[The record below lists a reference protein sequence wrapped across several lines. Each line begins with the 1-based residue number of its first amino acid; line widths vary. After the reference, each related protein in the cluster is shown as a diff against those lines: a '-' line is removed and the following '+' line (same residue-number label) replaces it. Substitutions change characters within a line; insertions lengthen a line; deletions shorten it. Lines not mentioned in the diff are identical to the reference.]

1 MPRDNVIFRKLKENY
16 NIMQKYFLLLML
28 LVCFFCQGQATP
40 RKSAQTLEIITGL
53 PKPPFI
59 LEGAKSGLQ
68 LDLFRAILLPDYFVK
83 FIPTPLGRNIT
94 SYQRSNVNGIATL
107 PFGYKYPNMYI
118 SKPYINYQNVA
129 ISLAESNFSI
139 NSIDDLSGKSVAA
152 FQKARKFLGDDF
164 SKKISYLLDYREV
177 ADQMRQISML
187 YSRSTEVIVLDSR
200 IFKHFIRDNA
210 DQLRYKKPVNIHYI
224 FAEKHYSAGFDSK
237 ELCEQFDQGILRIK
251 KEGIY
256 QEILDRYLE

>member
-1 MPRDNVIFRKLKENY
+1 
-16 NIMQKYFLLLML
+16 ML
-28 LVCFFCQGQATP
+28 LICFFCQGQAVSQKNT
-40 RKSAQTLEIITGL
+40 KTLEIITGL

-59 LEGAKSGLQ
+59 LAGAKSGLQ
-68 LDLFRAILLPDYFVK
+68 LDLFRAALSTDYLVK

-94 SYQRSNVNGIATL
+94 SYQRTNVNGIATL
-107 PFGYKYPNMYI
+107 PFGYQHPNMYI

-152 FQKARKFLGDDF
+152 FQKARKFLGDEF

-200 IFKHFIRDNA
+200 IFKHFIREHA
-210 DQLRYKKPVNIHYI
+210 DQARYKKSINIHYI
-224 FAEKHYSAGFDSK
+224 FAERSYSAGFDSK
-237 ELCEQFDQGILRIK
+237 ELREQFDQGVVRIK

>member
-1 MPRDNVIFRKLKENY
+1 
-16 NIMQKYFLLLML
+16 MQKHFLLLML
-28 LVCFFCQGQATP
+28 LVCFFCQGQTIP
-40 RKSAQTLEIITGL
+40 QKSTKILEIITGL

-59 LEGAKSGLQ
+59 LDGAKSGLQ
-68 LDLFRAILLPDYFVK
+68 LDLIRATLSPDYLVK

-94 SYQRSNVNGIATL
+94 SYQRTSVNGIATL
-107 PFGYKYPNMYI
+107 PLDYQHPNMYI

-164 SKKISYLLDYREV
+164 SKKISYLLDYREI

-200 IFKHFIRDNA
+200 IFKYFIRDHA
-210 DQLRYKKPVNIHYI
+210 DQVRYKKPINIHYI
-224 FAEKHYSAGFDSK
+224 FAERYYSAGFDSK
-237 ELCEQFDQGILRIK
+237 ELCEQFDQGMIRIR